1 VRSVLSEAGL
11 EAEGVCNQLE
21 SATVKEELRRRTDEA
36 LRLGIFGAPSFVV
49 NGSELFWGQDRLLFV
64 EQALRS

>member
-1 VRSVLSEAGL
+1 
-11 EAEGVCNQLE
+11 
-21 SATVKEELRRRTDEA
+21 VKEELRRRTDEA